1 MGRGHLARVI
11 SAVRVICKTKNDCI
25 WVFLVVDINRYKNK
39 CGGGLLCIMNTH
51 LKPPTNKLH
60 KHQMIEQVRRTN

>member
-39 CGGGLLCIMNTH
+39 CGGVSCA
-51 LKPPTNKLH
+51 
-60 KHQMIEQVRRTN
+60 